1 MWRDKRE
8 DRVSRITYKEEIWKD
23 IYEHSDL
30 IRQNKNAYKLQGLE
44 IMSKLNKICGKEVL
58 SSIVN
63 DEDALRQEAT
73 NDSPTEENACEL
85 EDSTP
90 TTKAAKIQCPSIKD
104 RYHLCG
110 VDVSLSFYAFQMVS
124 FNNQDSLNMEEHVQH
139 VLALSSILL
148 VQDNRWH
155 PDVQGIFGRE
165 NLLNIHKALQEQFT
179 VGIHTPVFNEK
190 ISNTVLNIVK
200 NLKRE
205 RSSRIDAQIE
215 LLLLARNSSTIE
227 SKIIR
232 SVAAMIEKLPK
243 QAIKDEIKETELC
256 HRYVDAFLSP
266 LFDSPDEGV
275 LFRWSVLMTSITNQE
290 AAPLNSGSITKRRPD
305 SCISELEGLYFDAS
319 LGFVE
324 VKPSSEDD
332 NKHALSKDLV
342 RLGMFSKNAIDRWG
356 MRGCLSIQVVGH
368 KATFFLTTQPS
379 ADLYTMME
387 LCIIHIPSCL
397 ADMSAYIMQF
407 DEIAAFLQCYSS
419 WCVHLPSDKAC
430 QPKGP
435 KRITLSDEMFDSI
448 AAHPKSN
455 KRRCYTMH

>member
-1 MWRDKRE
+1 MH
-8 DRVSRITYKEEIWKD
+8 TYFFIFKD
-23 IYEHSDL
+23 
-30 IRQNKNAYKLQGLE
+30 
-44 IMSKLNKICGKEVL
+44 
-58 SSIVN
+58 
-63 DEDALRQEAT
+63 
-73 NDSPTEENACEL
+73 
-85 EDSTP
+85 
-90 TTKAAKIQCPSIKD
+90 SIK
-104 RYHLCG
+104 
-110 VDVSLSFYAFQMVS
+110 
-124 FNNQDSLNMEEHVQH
+124 
-139 VLALSSILL
+139 
-148 VQDNRWH
+148 H
-155 PDVQGIFGRE
+155 PF
-165 NLLNIHKALQEQFT
+165 ALQEQFF
-179 VGIHTPVFNEK
+179 VGVHTTVFNEK

-205 RSSRIDAQIE
+205 RASRMDAQIDF
-215 LLLLARNSSTIE
+215 LLLARNPSTIE

-266 LFDSPDEGV
+266 LFDSPNEDV
-275 LFRWSVLMTSITNQE
+275 LFRWSVLMSLYLTNITNQE

-332 NKHALSKDLV
+332 NKQTLSKDLV

-379 ADLYTMME
+379 ADLYIMME
-387 LCIIHIPSCL
+387 LCIIHMPSCL
-397 ADMSAYIMQF
+397 ADMSTYIMQF

-419 WCVHLPSDKAC
+419 
-430 QPKGP
+430 
-435 KRITLSDEMFDSI
+435 
-448 AAHPKSN
+448 
-455 KRRCYTMH
+455 